1 MFSFSQYLTEKKDL
15 GGLSTNEAGKLH
27 EVLLGGLVHH
37 YAQEYQKNKSLGHKK
52 AHEAAL
58 AAISNPKRVKGSY
71 MYNITHMPQFKDV
84 DNKTAKQLHDEFGS
98 KLSSEKYHDSY
109 LHALHGASHLID
121 HLHKNGIKDIKGVH
135 FTANK
140 KDINRLP
147 GYENIEDKK
156 NNSDIVVEHGHKGR
170 YFGVSLKSGKESK
183 LNNPGMGPLRKFID
197 EYHQKITGKKGTFG
211 VDALNAEN
219 AAKQAH
225 LGILN
230 KNKSFLNKHFGEN
243 GITLPGHIKTN
254 KEGNLELSEDA
265 FRYLEKAEP
274 AKEDK
279 YAHMYSDPKTRKQ
292 FQDLYA
298 NLRDS
303 RTETAKRA
311 TNASMSKHLQNI
323 FAQQKD
329 PSKHE
334 AIREFMKKFYNIGRQ
349 EGQMPVV
356 RLNTAKNTAAA
367 VKKGAPERFSTISDA
382 ESDFDKGF
390 DSSIGNYKITSN
402 PGTINTTISSPT
414 GHNTSLVVD
423 SSPAGGG
430 SMVNRAGVH
439 VWDKSEHGVEPPS
452 VPASAPVKRSKP
464 VSTRVAPN
472 GYPEHMHQAHKDS
485 TYMGH
490 QDI

>member
-1 MFSFSQYLTEKKDL
+1 MFTFSQYLTERKDL

-37 YAQEYQKNKSLGHKK
+37 YAQEYQKNKNFGHKK
-52 AHEAAL
+52 AHELAM
-58 AAISNPKRVKGSY
+58 AAISNPKKVRGGH
-71 MYNITHMPQFKDV
+71 MYNINHMPQFKNI
-84 DNKTAKQLHDEFGS
+84 DNKSAKQLHDEFGA
-98 KLSSEKYHDSY
+98 KLSPENYHESY
-109 LHALHGASHLID
+109 LHALHGASALID
-121 HLHKNGIKDIKGVH
+121 HLHNNGIKDIKGAH

-140 KDINRLP
+140 NDINRLP
-147 GYENIEDKK
+147 GYETISDEK
-156 NNSDIVVEHGHKGR
+156 NNSDIVVEHGYKGK

-183 LNNPGMGPLRKFID
+183 LNNPGMGTVRDLID
-197 EYHQKITGKKGTFG
+197 QYHQKITGKKGTFSS
-211 VDALNAEN
+211 DASKAEA

-225 LGILN
+225 LDILN

-243 GITLPGHIKTN
+243 GITLAGGLKKN
-254 KEGNLELSEDA
+254 KDGNLELNKEA

-274 AKEDK
+274 TKDDK
-279 YAHMYSDPKTRKQ
+279 YGHMYSDAKTRKQ
-292 FQDLYA
+292 FQDIYA

-311 TNASMSKHLQNI
+311 TNASMSKHIQNI
-323 FAQQKD
+323 MAQQKD

-334 AIREFMKKFYNIGRQ
+334 MIREFMKKFYNIGRQ

-356 RLNTAKNTAAA
+356 RLNTAKNTAGA
-367 VKKGAPERFSTISDA
+367 VKKGAPERVSTVSDA

-390 DSSIGNYKITSN
+390 NSSIGNYKVTSN
-402 PGTINTTISSPT
+402 PGTINTTITSPS
-414 GHNTSLVVD
+414 GHNASLVVD

-439 VWDKSEHGVEPPS
+439 VWDKSVHGEEPA
-452 VPASAPVKRSKP
+452 PAPAPTKRTKA

-472 GYPEHMHQAHKDS
+472 GFPEHMHQAHKDT